1 MIKQVSIGCT
11 VPSNVA
17 CASTKMETTLDNTN
31 ENDLYQIVN
40 SAKYTLAELISGGD
54 VEQFTKPLE
63 CMNHPTTSTTAE
75 SNKHE
80 LILIEQKVK
89 QLRDQLERKRL
100 EAKELFKRLE
110 DYQVIEKLELL
121 HLSNSFWGSL
131 DRVMKD
137 IGKEPDEV
145 IESDAGDDS
154 QNQDSQSSADI
165 SGGMF

>member
-1 MIKQVSIGCT
+1 
-11 VPSNVA
+11 
-17 CASTKMETTLDNTN
+17 
-31 ENDLYQIVN
+31 
-40 SAKYTLAELISGGD
+40 
-54 VEQFTKPLE
+54 
-63 CMNHPTTSTTAE
+63 MNHPTTSTTAE